1 MRYIAE
7 RLQVRLLP
15 VRSTGFSPSL
25 HASFPL
31 LRAHSLDSQL
41 LAEGSCG
48 PDRQPPDIPDSGT
61 PGFHTQQKAFTLF
74 AQRPMNEQTI
84 RTRSLREAS
93 QRGIPDTGGGPASTG
108 ATSSIISSLTGLL
121 SSFAGYANPMTTAGW
136 KGACSVLTLLLL
148 WVMSA
153 QAQSTIN
160 LRLHKA
166 ISNSAPVL
174 GDVVTYSLVVA
185 NAPGSTTAT
194 NVSVKDQLLGD
205 GVTYVPNSA
214 SALRGKATFASVFA
228 AAAITNTWTIPSIAP
243 GDSVVVVM
251 KATVVSRGVWFDTA
265 EIAAADQKD
274 LNSTPNNGSLLEDD
288 YSAVCFSVPLL
299 WYPGDEFT
307 VTIPSGYKQI
317 VWYRNET
324 PISTSAVSTSLAQVN
339 SNFSLTIKSPGTYRF
354 EVAQNGCP
362 ASGCC
367 PVQVNQG
374 PYGSLGNYVFLDS
387 NKDGAQTTGEPGI
400 DNATVQLYDKTAT
413 TLLRTTV
420 TAGGGKYL
428 FDSLTDGSY
437 VVKFVSPTGYQ
448 STTANAA
455 GIADDVD
462 SDAGANGFTG
472 VYTIDTSQ
480 PESSTAHTNLT
491 VDAGYYVPSASLG
504 DLVFADMNQDGIH
517 QPTEPGVEG
526 VVATLYVNG
535 VVSLTALTN
544 ASGIY
549 SFTGLTPGSSVSY
562 VVGFTAPSGYTATL
576 ANQGSDDAK
585 DSDAD
590 VLTGRTQSVTLV
602 DGENNTSLDAG
613 FSVPRASLGD
623 LVFADTNKDGVQQPT
638 ELGIANVMVALLDST
653 NTLISNTLTN
663 ASGIYSFTGLTPGV
677 PYSVSFVSPTGY
689 TSTSAQ
695 IGGNNTLD
703 SDANPTTGLTR
714 SIKLTPGENNLNFD
728 AGFYQPITSLGDFVF
743 VDSNKDGIQQPTES
757 GMSNVVVVL
766 LDGANTVITSTTTT
780 STGAYSFTG
789 LTPGIPYSVRFVSP
803 TGYVS
808 TSALIGGNDALDSDA
823 DPITGQTRSATLAL
837 GENNTSFDAG
847 FYVPSAS
854 LGGVVF
860 ADTNKDGIHQPT
872 EPSIE
877 GVVATLYVNGVVSLT
892 ALTNASGIYSFT
904 GLTPGSSVSYVVG
917 FTAPSG
923 YIATL
928 ANQGGDDAADSDA
941 DVLTGRTQAVN
952 LTNGGTTS
960 LDAGFSVPP
969 ASLGDLVFLDA
980 NKDGIQQPT
989 EPGIA
994 NVVVALLDGTN
1005 TLIASTTTNVSG
1017 IYSFTGLT
1025 PGVPYSVSFVSPTGY
1040 ISTSAQVGGN
1050 NILDSDANLVT
1061 GLTRSVTLT
1070 PGENNLNLDAGFYIP
1085 TASLGDFVFDDTSK
1099 DGYQQPGEPGIP
1111 GVVVVLLDGANTPIA
1126 STTTSSSGTYS
1137 FTGLTAG
1144 VPYSVS
1150 VVAPAGYQSTGGS
1163 SGSGIDDTRNS
1174 DVNPITGQTRS
1185 VTLAVG
1191 EVNTNLDAG
1200 FFLTCPTDFS
1210 LVVSKDSTLCNGNS
1224 ITLTASSPVP
1234 GAKIDWYLT
1243 PNPGMPFVT
1252 VNSGVNVIVT
1262 PTATTTY
1269 YVEVTA
1275 NGCKSARKPVVIT
1288 VPDVPTPTIAANT
1301 KNTCPATT
1309 VDLTTTLI
1317 ANKTPD
1323 VNYEWYTSANR
1334 SEVTRVANLTA
1345 VGAGKYY
1352 LFAKSGNCY
1361 SDPSVVTVGIVDCN
1375 CQNIANV
1382 NAGSGVEICSGEVA
1396 PLKAVLSGSATSVT
1410 WETNGTGT
1418 FSNPASLTATYTPSA
1433 ADIATGNVLLTA
1445 TTNDPDGTCA
1455 AASSSLIVKINARP
1469 APPVDLASDDTI
1481 VCQGSS
1487 TKLVA
1492 FATGA
1497 KINWY
1502 DQDGKLIGTT
1512 QSGGKLVV
1520 TPATAGAVVYTA
1532 EAFTEAGCISARS
1545 SLTLTVGAC
1554 LADLAVVKQVVTP
1567 GPYSVGQ
1574 KITYG
1579 VTVTN
1584 NGPITA
1590 SGVTVTD
1597 LLPASLTYVSST
1609 PTGQYNPAT
1618 GSWTIGMLTA
1628 GSNRS
1633 LLIEATIMGVGSTK
1647 STAIVGSPE
1656 NDPKYAQND
1665 TSSVMIQAGACV
1677 VQAPVIDCAI
1687 AEICKG
1693 GTTTLSATGCADGTV
1708 IWSDGKSG
1716 ITIFATPSVTTT
1728 YSASCVVGKC
1738 TSAISNTVTVTVT
1751 EPKAPVITASADNV
1765 CPGTSLTLTASG
1777 CAGGVIEWSDKAQTG
1792 ASIVVIPNSKTTYTA
1807 QCRMGNCLSSPATKT
1822 INIVTEIPT
1831 PTIASSTSV
1840 VCPGETLTLTAENCL
1855 GTPVWSSTTATT
1867 GSILVTP
1874 TAGNNTYSVYCKNGA
1889 CVSKTSSVLTIK
1901 LVAPVIPTVTA
1912 SADTVCAKGS
1922 VILTAADCNGTVV
1935 WNVGGL
1941 TGPSITVNPTA
1952 NISYFAQ
1959 CQYRTCMSA
1968 QSNTVNITVVTP
1980 TAPIISA
1987 SKTLVCSGDKVTLT
2001 TKGCAGTIQWHGIDR
2016 VGASIEI
2023 YPTGTTEYY
2032 ATCKQG
2038 VCESEISNKVR
2049 VTVNTSAGP
2058 APVVAASTTAVCAN
2072 GVVSLTATACNGEVK
2087 WSDGQMGAVVSVT
2100 ATTTNHSFYAL
2111 CMPGSTTACG
2121 SSKSNVINV
2130 EVTPTPTPTIV
2141 RCLCSADTICPS
2153 ETVKLSVINCQG
2165 TPHWSTNETTSSIIV
2180 SPAVTTAYT
2189 VYCQD
2194 GICKSDTAKP
2204 YTITVI
2210 PVTAPTITASATVVA
2225 ADSTVTLT
2233 AKGCVGTVLWS
2244 ANDISGNNIGA
2255 SIVVRPNGT
2264 QTYYAQCQFRECLSD
2279 PSNTIIVNPGD
2290 CAAKAGTLVA
2300 VNPVV
2305 CGGSSTTVA
2314 IGATANGG
2322 LVQPTGYSVLYVL
2335 TSGAG
2340 NVVRQASNTPQFNVS
2355 SDSATYTIHTL
2366 VYSPD
2371 STSKNFLDMAVVKQG
2386 ITTMADVQLLIGSKC
2401 ADMDAAGATV
2411 KVNTVTPPV
2420 LSVASLT
2427 VCSGGTV
2434 SLTATGCTGGTVT
2447 WSDGTVGATY
2457 AKAAT
2462 SEQYLTAT
2470 CTVNGCLSK
2479 SSDSLHVTLGSPAMP
2494 MIVSNKPIAC
2504 VSEAVTLTASGCA
2517 GGTYVWSDGKIGNT
2531 LTINPTADVS
2541 YRVKCKMG
2549 ECEGDWSA
2557 STTIT
2562 VGAPAAPTISTV
2574 GSTGSTTACFGMPI
2588 TLTAEGCSPNSYV
2601 TWSNNLVGKS
2611 ITVSLATSMTLTARC
2626 ANSENCRSVPSNQ
2639 LVIMVLPKV
2648 PQPVVIDKT
2657 NTCPLTTVDLTTAIV
2672 SHTNVVG
2679 GTSTAGGVLEFYT
2692 DAALTN
2698 KVTDPATVGTGT
2710 YYVVERTI
2718 NGCVSLP
2725 LAIHVQINSCTVLT
2739 ACDTQNPATANAGAD
2754 ASACASTPH
2763 KLNGSIGGAA
2773 KTAHWTTSGTGL
2785 FDNPY
2790 ALNALYTPSAA
2801 DILSGKVTLT
2811 LSASTNNAACPVATD
2826 NMVLSIDG
2834 IKSIPVITMAGA
2846 ANLCYGDSV
2855 TLKAP
2860 AGAAAYKWSNN
2871 ATTPNIVVKTS
2882 GSYTVQLLDANGCGS
2897 VKSAE
2902 VVVNVAA
2909 PVQPLLVTNL
2919 RNSCPSKVVDLTK
2932 ALSSTTVGSYYT
2944 YRTCNDCASN
2954 IVMRPD
2960 SVNAGT
2966 YWIVETTASGCV
2978 SAPAKVM
2985 VSVVDCTADT
2995 LGTDVSLT
3003 KTASTARVTNGAPV
3017 TYTITVSNA
3026 GPHTAKN
3033 IDVRDVLPQGLELVA
3048 NPTPDYKVSNGVITK
3063 RIDSLATGQST
3074 QIVYSARITAKGQT
3088 VVNRAEIMYLDN
3100 KDTNPANNTSS
3111 VAVKDTT
3118 MRRASLIGLAK
3129 SVLGLP
3135 LAISDSLIRASYS
3148 FVVTNFGE
3156 DTLRNVKVSDD
3167 LAYAFVPNIVQSVK
3181 VTAPNGSTLKTN
3193 PAFTGIAYANEMLDS
3208 TSYILPGASQT
3219 FTLDVTVKRA
3229 AGDTT
3234 RSFKNIA
3241 NASAIN
3247 SLKTVTDM
3255 SINGGDSDPDNDG
3268 DPTNNYGFSSF
3279 TLGTPQ
3285 QKGPAI
3291 GLALAVVKVEQQ
3303 PDSSYNVTYKA
3314 TLKNVGDVNLI
3325 GIVLTDSLIQA
3336 MASPASYSVVS
3347 APVVGAGSTLVP
3359 NALFNGGTQPNILT
3373 NASQLAV
3380 GVQDTVLITVNIK
3393 TNGNGGPFY
3402 SSAVVVA
3409 HTPDSNQVV
3418 KDISNNGFNP
3428 APAGSLSTTVRF
3440 DLPKGLLGVAKTVGT
3455 PKLVEEGVYDVPY
3468 TITLSN
3474 MGSTPLRKVQVVDNL
3489 SETFKHGALIVS
3501 NSVPITGTG
3510 TIAVNSLYTGQGT
3523 VTNMLV
3529 DSLSKLDVGAKSTL
3543 NFTVRVNVKNADSL
3557 TFLNTARATAVTPA
3571 NEVVEDVSTTGINN
3585 DPDNDLDPRN
3595 NSQPTPVDLSGVSK
3609 TSFIGLAMTVRDT
3622 ARQANGSFNVM
3633 YQIVVKNYGTDPL
3646 TNVSISDTLT
3656 KVFNSQTGATY
3667 SIVKAPFTTS
3677 TGSALKLNLDFN
3689 GDTQPVLVLGDSTS
3703 RLAAGKVDTI
3713 RVVVNVFTDGSTTT
3727 FLNTAY
3733 AYAKAPTGTVSD
3745 VSTSGLEPDLNGNG
3759 NPTDSNERE
3768 ATPLSLPS
3776 SFLSVFI
3783 PEGFSPNGDGIN
3795 DLFVIRG
3802 ATGLTVS
3809 LDVYNRWGSLVYKND
3824 NYQNDWDGKPNS
3836 GIAVSSDANGLPD
3849 GTYYYVVTTSDGRK
3863 FVRYMTINR

>member
-1 MRYIAE
+1 M
-7 RLQVRLLP
+7 
-15 VRSTGFSPSL
+15 
-25 HASFPL
+25 
-31 LRAHSLDSQL
+31 
-41 LAEGSCG
+41 
-48 PDRQPPDIPDSGT
+48 
-61 PGFHTQQKAFTLF
+61 
-74 AQRPMNEQTI
+74 
-84 RTRSLREAS
+84 
-93 QRGIPDTGGGPASTG
+93 
-108 ATSSIISSLTGLL
+108 SSLTGLL
-121 SSFAGYANPMTTAGW
+121 YSFSGYANGMTTSGW
-136 KGACSVLTLLLL
+136 KGAYSVLTLLLL
-148 WVMSA
+148 WLVSAPA
-153 QAQSTIN
+153 QAQTTIN

-166 ISNSAPVL
+166 ISNSAPAVSDVL
-174 GDVVTYSLVVA
+174 TYTLVVA

-194 NVSVKDQLLGD
+194 NVSVKDELPGG

-214 SALRGKATFASVFA
+214 SALRGNATFTSVFTA
-228 AAAITNTWTIPSIAP
+228 SAITGTWTIPSIAP
-243 GDSVVVVM
+243 GDSIVVVM
-251 KATVVSRGVWFDTA
+251 KATVISRGVWFNTT

-274 LNSTPNNGSLLEDD
+274 SNSTPNNGSLLEDD

-307 VTIPSGYKQI
+307 VTIPSNYKQI

-339 SNFSLTIKSPGTYRF
+339 SDFSLTIKSPGTYRF
-354 EVAQNGCP
+354 ELAQNGCP

-374 PYGSLGNYVFLDS
+374 PYGSLGNFVFLDT

-413 TLLRTTV
+413 TLLSETV
-420 TAGGGKYL
+420 TSGGGKYL

-448 STTANAA
+448 STTVNAA
-455 GIADDVD
+455 GIADDVN

-480 PESSTAHTNLT
+480 LPGSIARTNNTA
-491 VDAGYYVPSASLG
+491 DAGYYVPTASLG
-504 DLVFADMNQDGIH
+504 DLVFADTNKDGIH
-517 QPTEPGVEG
+517 QPAEPGVAGVVATLYVNGVVSMTALTNASGIYSFTGLTPGNSVSYVVGFTAPEGYTATSTNLGSDDTKDSDADVLTGRTQSVNLLDGENNTSLDAGFTVPLASLGDLAFADTNKDGIQQSTEPGIPNVVVALLDSTNTFITSTITNASGIYSFTGLTPGIPYSVSFVSPTGYASTSAQVGGNDIKDSDANPTTGLTRSVRLTPGENNLNFDAGFYQPVTSLGDFVFVDSNKDGIQQPAEPGIPG
-526 VVATLYVNG
+526 VVVALLDGKNSLVTSTTTTSTGAYSFTGLTPGVPYSVSFVSPTGYTSTSALTGGNGALDSDADPITGQTRSVTLALGENNTSLDAGFYVPSASLSGMVFADANKDGIQQPAEPGINGVLTTLYVNG

-562 VVGFTAPSGYTATL
+562 VVGFTAPASYSATM
-576 ANQGSDDAK
+576 ANQGSDDTK

-590 VLTGRTQSVTLV
+590 MLTGRTQSVNLIN
-602 DGENNTSLDAG
+602 GENNASLYAG
-613 FSVPRASLGD
+613 FYVPGASLGD
-623 LVFADTNKDGVQQPT
+623 LVFLDVNKDGIQQPA
-638 ELGIANVMVALLDST
+638 ESGIAGVVVALLDGT
-653 NTLISNTLTN
+653 NTLITSTTTST
-663 ASGIYSFTGLTPGV
+663 SGIYSFTGLTPGV
-677 PYSVSFVSPTGY
+677 PYSLSFVSPTGY
-689 TSTSAQ
+689 TGTSVQ
-695 IGGNNTLD
+695 VGGNDTKD
-703 SDANPTTGLTR
+703 SDANP
-714 SIKLTPGENNLNFD
+714 
-728 AGFYQPITSLGDFVF
+728 
-743 VDSNKDGIQQPTES
+743 
-757 GMSNVVVVL
+757 
-766 LDGANTVITSTTTT
+766 
-780 STGAYSFTG
+780 
-789 LTPGIPYSVRFVSP
+789 
-803 TGYVS
+803 
-808 TSALIGGNDALDSDA
+808 
-823 DPITGQTRSATLAL
+823 
-837 GENNTSFDAG
+837 
-847 FYVPSAS
+847 
-854 LGGVVF
+854 
-860 ADTNKDGIHQPT
+860 
-872 EPSIE
+872 
-877 GVVATLYVNGVVSLT
+877 
-892 ALTNASGIYSFT
+892 
-904 GLTPGSSVSYVVG
+904 
-917 FTAPSG
+917 
-923 YIATL
+923 
-928 ANQGGDDAADSDA
+928 
-941 DVLTGRTQAVN
+941 
-952 LTNGGTTS
+952 
-960 LDAGFSVPP
+960 
-969 ASLGDLVFLDA
+969 
-980 NKDGIQQPT
+980 
-989 EPGIA
+989 
-994 NVVVALLDGTN
+994 
-1005 TLIASTTTNVSG
+1005 
-1017 IYSFTGLT
+1017 
-1025 PGVPYSVSFVSPTGY
+1025 
-1040 ISTSAQVGGN
+1040 
-1050 NILDSDANLVT
+1050 VT
-1061 GLTRSVTLT
+1061 GLTRSVTLI
-1070 PGENNLNLDAGFYIP
+1070 PGENNPNFDAGFYP
-1085 TASLGDFVFDDTSK
+1085 TCPADF
-1099 DGYQQPGEPGIP
+1099 G
-1111 GVVVVLLDGANTPIA
+1111 LIA
-1126 STTTSSSGTYS
+1126 SNDTT
-1137 FTGLTAG
+1137 LC
-1144 VPYSVS
+1144 
-1150 VVAPAGYQSTGGS
+1150 GGS
-1163 SGSGIDDTRNS
+1163 SLTLKAST
-1174 DVNPITGQTRS
+1174 PI
-1185 VTLAVG
+1185 
-1191 EVNTNLDAG
+1191 
-1200 FFLTCPTDFS
+1200 
-1210 LVVSKDSTLCNGNS
+1210 
-1224 ITLTASSPVP
+1224 P

-1243 PNPGMPFVT
+1243 PNAGMPFVT

-1262 PTATTTY
+1262 PTATNTY

-1275 NGCKSARKPVVIT
+1275 DGCKSARKPVVVT
-1288 VPDVPTPTIAANT
+1288 VTTVTAPVIASNT

-1317 ANKTPD
+1317 ANQTPD
-1323 VNYEWYTSANR
+1323 VTYEWYTAINR
-1334 SEVTRVANLTA
+1334 TAVTRVTNLTA
-1345 VGAGKYY
+1345 VGAGNYY
-1352 LFAKSGNCY
+1352 LFAKSGSCY
-1361 SDPSVVTVGIVDCN
+1361 SNPTVLTVGIVDCN
-1375 CQNIANV
+1375 CQNIATVNV
-1382 NAGSGVEICSGEVA
+1382 GPGVEICSGEVV
-1396 PLKAVLSGSATSVT
+1396 PLKAVLSGSATDVT
-1410 WETNGTGT
+1410 WATNGTGT

-1433 ADIATGNVLLTA
+1433 ADRATGNVLLTA
-1445 TTNDPDGTCA
+1445 TTNDPDGPGGTCQTG
-1455 AASSSLIVKINARP
+1455 SSSLIVKINERP
-1469 APPVDLASDDTI
+1469 APPVDLASDDSV
-1481 VCQGSS
+1481 VCKGSS

-1502 DQDGKLIGTT
+1502 DKEGKLIGTT

-1520 TPATAGAVVYTA
+1520 TPAAAGSTVYTA
-1532 EAFTEAGCISARS
+1532 EAFTDAGCISTRS
-1545 SLTLTVGAC
+1545 SLTVTVGTC
-1554 LADLAVVKQVVTP
+1554 LADLAVVKKIVTP

-1579 VTVTN
+1579 ITVTN
-1584 NGPITA
+1584 NGPIAA
-1590 SGVTVTD
+1590 SGVTVTN

-1609 PTGQYNPAT
+1609 PVGQYDPAT
-1618 GSWTIGMLTA
+1618 GIWTIGALTA
-1628 GSNRS
+1628 GSDRN
-1633 LLIEATIMGVGSTK
+1633 LLIEVTIMGVGSTK
-1647 STAIVGSPE
+1647 NTAIVGSPD
-1656 NDPKYAQND
+1656 NNPKYAQND
-1665 TSSVMIQAGACV
+1665 TSSVMIQAGACL
-1677 VQAPVIDCAI
+1677 VQAPVIACAI

-1708 IWSDGKSG
+1708 LWSNGKSG

-1738 TSAISNTVTVTVT
+1738 TSAVSNTVTVTVI

-1777 CAGGVIEWSDKAQTG
+1777 CVGGVIEWSDKAQTG
-1792 ASIVVIPNSKTTYTA
+1792 ASIVVAPFSKTTYTA

-1831 PTIASSTSV
+1831 PTIVSSTTV
-1840 VCPGETLTLTAENCL
+1840 VCPGETMTLTAENCL
-1855 GTPVWSSTTATT
+1855 GTPVWSSTSATT
-1867 GSILVTP
+1867 SSILVTP
-1874 TAGNNTYSVYCKNGA
+1874 TAENNTYSVYCKNGT
-1889 CVSKTSSVLTIK
+1889 CVSKSSAVVAIK

-1912 SADTVCAKGS
+1912 SADTVCAKGA
-1922 VILTAADCNGTVV
+1922 VVLTAADCNGTVI
-1935 WNVGGL
+1935 WNVNGL

-1952 NISYFAQ
+1952 NVSYFAQ
-1959 CQYRTCMSA
+1959 CQYRTCVSA
-1968 QSNTVNITVVTP
+1968 QSNTVNIRVVTP

-1987 SKTLVCSGDKVTLT
+1987 SKTLACSGEKVTLT
-2001 TKGCAGTIQWHGIDR
+2001 AKGCAGTVQWHGIDR

-2023 YPTGTTEYY
+2023 YPTGTVEYY

-2038 VCESEISNKVR
+2038 VCESDMSNKVR

-2072 GVVSLTATACNGEVK
+2072 GIVSLTATACNGEVK

-2100 ATTTNHSFYAL
+2100 ATPTNHSFYAL
-2111 CMPGSTTACG
+2111 CLPSSSTACG
-2121 SSKSNVINV
+2121 TSKSNVINV

-2141 RCLCSADTICPS
+2141 RCLCSADTICPG
-2153 ETVKLSVINCQG
+2153 EMVKLSVKNCQG
-2165 TPHWSTNETTSSIIV
+2165 TPRWSTNDTTASIMV
-2180 SPAVTTAYT
+2180 SPTVTTAYT
-2189 VYCQD
+2189 VYCRD
-2194 GICKSDTAKP
+2194 GICRSDTAKP

-2225 ADSTVTLT
+2225 SDSTVTLT

-2244 ANDISGNNIGA
+2244 ANGISGNNIGA

-2264 QTYYAQCQFRECLSD
+2264 QTYYAQCQFRECLSN
-2279 PSNTIIVNPGD
+2279 PSNTIIINPGD
-2290 CAAKAGTLVA
+2290 CVAKAGTLVA

-2305 CGGSSTTVA
+2305 CGGSSTTVT

-2322 LVQPTGYSVLYVL
+2322 LIQPTGYSIMYVL
-2335 TSGAG
+2335 TSGAE
-2340 NVVRQASNTPQFNVS
+2340 NVVRQASNTPQFSVP

-2366 VYSPD
+2366 VYVAD

-2386 ITTMADVQLLIGSKC
+2386 ISRMADMRLLIGSKC

-2411 KVNTVTPPV
+2411 KVNMVTPPV

-2427 VCSGGTV
+2427 VCTGGTV
-2434 SLTATGCTGGTVT
+2434 SLTATGCTTGTIT

-2462 SEQYLTAT
+2462 SELYLTAT
-2470 CTVNGCLSK
+2470 CTTDGCLSK
-2479 SSDSLHVTLGSPAMP
+2479 PSDSVHVTLGLPAIP
-2494 MIVSNKPIAC
+2494 MIVSNKPAAC

-2517 GGTYVWSDGKIGNT
+2517 GGTYVWSDGKTGNV

-2541 YRVKCKMG
+2541 YRVKCKIG
-2549 ECEGDWSA
+2549 DCEGDWSA
-2557 STTIT
+2557 YTTIT
-2562 VGAPAAPTISTV
+2562 VGAPVAPTISV
-2574 GSTGSTTACFGMPI
+2574 AGSTTGTTACFGAPI
-2588 TLTAEGCSPNSYV
+2588 TLVAEGCSPNSYV

-2611 ITVSLATSMTLTARC
+2611 VAVSLATSMTLTAQC

-2648 PQPVVIDKT
+2648 PQPAVIDRT
-2657 NTCPLTTVDLTTAIV
+2657 NTCPSTTVDLTTAIV
-2672 SHTNVVG
+2672 SNTNVVG
-2679 GTSTAGGVLEFYT
+2679 GTSTAGGVLEYYT

-2698 KVTDPATVGTGT
+2698 KVANPAAVGTGT

-2718 NGCVSLP
+2718 NGCLSLP
-2725 LAIHVQINSCTVLT
+2725 IAIQVRINSCTVLT
-2739 ACDTQNPATANAGAD
+2739 ACDAQNPATASAGAD
-2754 ASACASTPH
+2754 ASACASIPH

-2773 KTAHWTTSGTGL
+2773 KTAHWTSSGTGT
-2785 FDNPY
+2785 FANSY
-2790 ALNALYTPSAA
+2790 ALNTNYTPSAA

-2826 NMVLSIDG
+2826 AMVLSIDG
-2834 IKSIPVITMAGA
+2834 IKSIPVITMTGA
-2846 ANLCYGDSV
+2846 MNLCYGDSV

-2860 AGAAAYKWSNN
+2860 AGAAAYRWSNK
-2871 ATTPNIVVKTS
+2871 ATTPTIVVKAS
-2882 GSYTVQLLDANGCGS
+2882 GVYTVQLMDANGCGS

-2902 VVVNVAA
+2902 VVVNVAP

-2978 SAPAKVM
+2978 SAPAKVI
-2985 VSVVDCTADT
+2985 VNVVNCAADT
-2995 LGTDVSLT
+2995 LGTDVSIT

-3048 NPTPDYKVSNGVITK
+3048 NPTPDYNVSNGVITK
-3063 RIDSLATGQST
+3063 RIASLATGQST
-3074 QIVYSARITAKGQT
+3074 QIVYSARITAKGLT

-3100 KDTNPANNTSS
+3100 KDTNPANNLSS

-3118 MRRASLIGLAK
+3118 MHRASLIGLAK

-3135 LAISDSLIRASYS
+3135 LAIGDSLIKVSYS
-3148 FVVTNFGE
+3148 FIATNFGE

-3167 LAYAFVPNIVQSVK
+3167 LAYAFVPNTVAAVK
-3181 VTAPNGSTLKTN
+3181 VTTPTGSTLKTN

-3234 RSFKNIA
+3234 KSFKNVA
-3241 NASAIN
+3241 NASAKN

-3268 DPTNNYGFSSF
+3268 DPTNNNGFSSF

-3325 GIVLTDSLIQA
+3325 GVVLTDSLIQA
-3336 MASPASYSVVS
+3336 MASPVSYSVVS
-3347 APVVGAGSTLVP
+3347 KPVVGAGSTLVANP
-3359 NALFNGGTQPNILT
+3359 MFNGSTQPNILT
-3373 NASQLAV
+3373 SASQLAV

-3393 TNGNGGPFY
+3393 TNGNSGPFY

-3409 HTPDSNQVV
+3409 HTPDSSQVV

-3455 PKLVEEGVYDVPY
+3455 PTLVGEGVYDVPY

-3474 MGSTPLRKVQVVDNL
+3474 MGTVPLKNVQVVDNL
-3489 SETFKHGALIVS
+3489 SATFKHGALIVS
-3501 NSVPITGTG
+3501 NRVRITGTG
-3510 TIAVNSLYTGQGT
+3510 TVAVDSLYTGQGK

-3529 DSLSKLDVGAKSTL
+3529 DALSKLDVGAKSTL
-3543 NFTVRVNVKNADSL
+3543 RFTVRVNVKNADSL
-3557 TFLNTARATAVTPA
+3557 TFLNTARATAMTPT
-3571 NEVVEDVSTTGINN
+3571 NEVVEDASTTGINS

-3595 NSQPTPVDLSGVSK
+3595 NSQPTPVDLSGRSK
-3609 TSFIGLAMTVRDT
+3609 TSFIGVAMTIRDT
-3622 ARQANGSFNVM
+3622 VRQANGSFNVT

-3646 TNVSISDTLT
+3646 TNVSISDTLS
-3656 KVFNSQTGATY
+3656 KVFNSQTGASY
-3667 SIVKAPFTTS
+3667 SIVRAPFTTS
-3677 TGSALKLNLDFN
+3677 TGSALKLNPNFN
-3689 GDTQPVLVLGDSTS
+3689 GDTQPALVLGDSTS
-3703 RLAAGKVDTI
+3703 KLAAGKVDTI
-3713 RVVVNVFTDGSTTT
+3713 RVVVNVLTDGSTTT
-3727 FLNTAY
+3727 FLSTAY

-3759 NPTDSNERE
+3759 NPGDSNERE

-3809 LDVYNRWGSLVYKND
+3809 LEVYNRWGHLVYKND
-3824 NYQNDWDGKPNS
+3824 DYRNDWDGKPNS
-3836 GIAVSSDANGLPD
+3836 GIAANTDASGLPD